1 MAATDWHR
9 SCSCWR
15 RRSHG
20 VARCEEGEPPPLWSD
35 ADRRCGPSPLLAAE
49 QRLCVAKLWHSR
61 LGEEAAQLWHEA
73 RPDGDVLRLVGA
85 CIASSNRGLW
95 GSAVVG
101 CGSAV
106 DAATPYLLRW
116 LVQAEG
122 TRRKIPREDTSPVS
136 DVHCELLFR
145 ASRDGWECDAFHR
158 HCDGQGATVTLIQER
173 KHGYVFGG
181 YAANS
186 WRRQGPV
193 QRTERTGL
201 YIDRSTMYSNDA
213 FLFALRCHA
222 GLPPT
227 RIGLLI
233 QHDPIEDWRPAGY
246 EEIFGQAD
254 CGPLFGGKYGGELV
268 LGKTL
273 GRDACALSDTYSDI
287 GCHNFYDNQ
296 GHDGHTMLTGARNF
310 QSAEV
315 EVYRVTPIRNPPE
328 LEELE
333 EPEDLDRPTNC
344 GYLLFV
350 VLCLALLCL
359 AMSTAV
365 VF

>member
-1 MAATDWHR
+1 M
-9 SCSCWR
+9 
-15 RRSHG
+15 
-20 VARCEEGEPPPLWSD
+20 
-35 ADRRCGPSPLLAAE
+35 
-49 QRLCVAKLWHSR
+49 
-61 LGEEAAQLWHEA
+61 
-73 RPDGDVLRLVGA
+73 
-85 CIASSNRGLW
+85 
-95 GSAVVG
+95 
-101 CGSAV
+101 
-106 DAATPYLLRW
+106 
-116 LVQAEG
+116 
-122 TRRKIPREDTSPVS
+122 S

-186 WRRQGPV
+186 WCRQGPV
-193 QRTERTGL
+193 KRTERTGW
-201 YIDRSTMYSNDA
+201 YIERSRGPRGPVSIYSNDA

-227 RIGLLI
+227 RIGLKI
-233 QHDPIEDWRPAGY
+233 QRDPIEEWRPAGC
-246 EEIFGQAD
+246 EEIFGQAN
-254 CGPLFGGKYGGELV
+254 CGPLFGGKYTGELV

-273 GRDACALSDTYSDI
+273 GRCMCTTGDACALSDTYSYI
-287 GCHNFYDNQ
+287 GRDNFYDNQ
-296 GHDGHTMLTGARNF
+296 GHDGQTMLTGARNF
-310 QSAEV
+310 QTAEV
-315 EVYRVTPIRNPPE
+315 EVYRVTPVRNPPE

-333 EPEDLDRPTNC
+333 EPEDLDRQTNC